1 MEENKFKCSECSKYY
16 KSYQS
21 LWNHKKKFHSIL
33 PQNNSISLK
42 SSSIKPQNNSIM
54 SLNKLLCEYCNKIY
68 SRIDNLNRHKK
79 NCKSK
84 EILINQNDEIIKQQN
99 EIIKQNSEIIK
110 QNEELLKQ
118 TNSIN
123 QINNGTINNTSNNNS
138 NNTITNN
145 INIFKLGSETILE
158 NLPKEKQLCILRM
171 PEYKALLEAIR
182 ITHFDKDHP
191 EGHNWYNSNLRENFV
206 IVYDKKNNKSM
217 RDVKE
222 EVIDFVIQQRINE
235 LEELG
240 DKHKYEL
247 NDMELNNIDYIV
259 KTDYPPHISEKVKI
273 MAHQNK
279 DIVSKTLNKAINN
292 LRL

>member
-33 PQNNSISLK
+33 PQNNSISSK

-123 QINNGTINNTSNNNS
+123 QINNVKNSEQLYSFLYGSSSNA
-138 NNTITNN
+138 
-145 INIFKLGSETILE
+145 
-158 NLPKEKQLCILRM
+158 
-171 PEYKALLEAIR
+171 Y
-182 ITHFDKDHP
+182 
-191 EGHNWYNSNLRENFV
+191 
-206 IVYDKKNNKSM
+206 
-217 RDVKE
+217 
-222 EVIDFVIQQRINE
+222 
-235 LEELG
+235 
-240 DKHKYEL
+240 
-247 NDMELNNIDYIV
+247 NIDVEIKNGFIFYTFNTKKSAPLIWIH
-259 KTDYPPHISEKVKI
+259 TIAEKY
-273 MAHQNK
+273 
-279 DIVSKTLNKAINN
+279 VS
-292 LRL
+292 